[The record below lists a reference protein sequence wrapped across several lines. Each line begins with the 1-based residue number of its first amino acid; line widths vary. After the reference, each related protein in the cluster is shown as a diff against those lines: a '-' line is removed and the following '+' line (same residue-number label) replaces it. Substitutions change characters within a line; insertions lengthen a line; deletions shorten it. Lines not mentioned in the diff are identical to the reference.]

1 MNYYINMFFICSFF
15 GYVMETI
22 LKTFFFKGM
31 NNGILFGPLI
41 PVYGLGAVLI
51 IFIMRFVFNRLNI
64 SRWIK
69 VILLFVCSM
78 IILTVL
84 ELVGGMLIEE
94 FTGKIFW
101 DYSFLKFNIGHYIA
115 LEISLVWGVFSL
127 VFVYILKPL
136 VDKII
141 KKIPRWVTILVLVL
155 FFVDVI
161 ISCLSIFHI
170 LHLKI

>member
-1 MNYYINMFFICSFF
+1 MDYYINIFFICSFF
-15 GYVMETI
+15 GYVMETF
-22 LKTFFFKGM
+22 LKTFVFKGM
-31 NNGILFGPLI
+31 NNGILFGPWI

-51 IFIMRFVFNRLNI
+51 IIMMRFIFNRLNV

-78 IILTVL
+78 VILTLL
-84 ELVGGMLIEE
+84 ELVGGMLIEK

-101 DYSFLKFNIGHYIA
+101 DYSNLKFNIGHYIA
-115 LEISLVWGVFSL
+115 LEISLVWGFFSL
-127 VFVYILKPL
+127 AFVYILKPF

-141 KKIPRWVTILVLVL
+141 KKIPRWITILVSIL
-155 FFVDVI
+155 FVVDVI